1 VHPKQNTKL
10 SGGTDANGKL
20 VSISMPSDADVMV
33 FQRVT
38 SKMMVEAI
46 PIMRKN
52 GVAVVIDIDDD
63 MNAIDQ
69 RNPAWAVLHPKST
82 GHNAEYDWHAATRAC
97 AAATV
102 VTVST
107 DALIGRYAPPGRGV
121 VLHNAVPQIFLDE
134 TKFPRVDSE
143 VFGWAGAL
151 FSHPDDP
158 QVTGT
163 SMGRLQRAG
172 YTFKIVGAPRGTREA
187 FKLDHDAVTTG
198 PVPVEKW
205 PVEVHKLGIGIAPLN
220 ETRFNEA
227 KSWLKMLEY
236 AALGVPCIG
245 SPRAEYRKI
254 HALGVGLLASSPK
267 DWFRLTQELLRN
279 AALRD
284 ELSQSGRDA
293 VRELTVEKQAWR
305 WWEAWTMAYQIERGP
320 LGVKPAVGSIPA

>member
-1 VHPKQNTKL
+1 
-10 SGGTDANGKL
+10 
-20 VSISMPSDADVMV
+20 MV

-205 PVEVHKLGIGIAPLN
+205 PVEVHKLGI
-220 ETRFNEA
+220 
-227 KSWLKMLEY
+227 
-236 AALGVPCIG
+236 
-245 SPRAEYRKI
+245 
-254 HALGVGLLASSPK
+254 
-267 DWFRLTQELLRN
+267 TQELLRN